1 VNERWAIAAGWKD
14 NDLFAIRNV
23 FLIALLLSFSAS
35 AAAQCQNQ
43 RPILRPLRYDEEW
56 SLLGDRDCKKES
68 IDRIKYIP
76 LGRSGWYLSIG
87 GEVRYK
93 YENYENPG
101 FGSDPATPDGY
112 ILQRY
117 LLHADWHLGNH
128 FRLFTQFQ
136 SGLEEGRNGGP
147 RLTDADAADLHQAFF
162 DITDSSQSVRLRVGR
177 QEIEFGASHLIGDSE
192 GLNIRRVFDGLRFTF
207 KHGRWSY
214 NATLTHPVLLR
225 PDTFAIPNHNQT
237 ESGAGFTRAQEHGGW
252 SGYYFGLNRKLDSF
266 NGKTGHEIRQ
276 TMGSRIWNRGEIF
289 DYDTEAIFQTGS
301 FGHGHILAG
310 AISSNDGVTLRN
322 LRFQPRI
329 GVRFD
334 FTSGDSDPTSKNVNT
349 FNPLFPNPTYSSFSA
364 LLGPSNLT
372 GLGPTVRLRLS
383 TKTAITPE
391 MPFYW
396 RSSTRDGIYNFA
408 GIMIRPGNLSSARFI
423 GFQPGVVL
431 ERTFSTHLSTTAGYF
446 HLFSGEFL
454 KQTPP
459 GKNVGY
465 FYATTTFRF

>member
-1 VNERWAIAAGWKD
+1 
-14 NDLFAIRNV
+14 
-23 FLIALLLSFSAS
+23 
-35 AAAQCQNQ
+35 
-43 RPILRPLRYDEEW
+43 
-56 SLLGDRDCKKES
+56 
-68 IDRIKYIP
+68 
-76 LGRSGWYLSIG
+76 
-87 GEVRYK
+87 
-93 YENYENPG
+93 
-101 FGSDPATPDGY
+101 
-112 ILQRY
+112 
-117 LLHADWHLGNH
+117 
-128 FRLFTQFQ
+128 
-136 SGLEEGRNGGP
+136 
-147 RLTDADAADLHQAFF
+147 
-162 DITDSSQSVRLRVGR
+162 
-177 QEIEFGASHLIGDSE
+177 
-192 GLNIRRVFDGLRFTF
+192 
-207 KHGRWSY
+207 
-214 NATLTHPVLLR
+214 
-225 PDTFAIPNHNQT
+225 
-237 ESGAGFTRAQEHGGW
+237 
-252 SGYYFGLNRKLDSF
+252 
-266 NGKTGHEIRQ
+266 
-276 TMGSRIWNRGEIF
+276 
-289 DYDTEAIFQTGS
+289 
-301 FGHGHILAG
+301 
-310 AISSNDGVTLRN
+310 
-322 LRFQPRI
+322 
-329 GVRFD
+329 VRFD